1 VIEKNINDEINNEL
15 GKRILV
21 LDGAI
26 GTEIQALSLASTD
39 FNGKNFSGLGNDLTG
54 NNDVLNLTTPEAIK
68 EIHLNYLHAGADII
82 TTNTFNATTISQAD
96 YGMEEFVGEIN
107 ITGAKLAREACEQ
120 VAAEDPMRKCWV
132 AGALGPTN
140 KTASISPDVN
150 DPSYRA
156 VSFDALRKSYSEAAS
171 ALLEGGID
179 LFLIETIFDTLNAK
193 ACIFAL
199 LELFDNQGE
208 SRPIMISGTIT
219 DLSGRTLSGQTTDA
233 FWYSVRHANP
243 ISIGLNCALGA
254 AEMEQHI
261 AQLSQIADTH
271 ICAYPNAGLPNEFGG
286 YDETPETTASFIS
299 DWARRG
305 LLNIVGGCCGT
316 TPSHIAAIRDVV
328 DGIQPRN
335 IPQQKNYSHLSGL
348 EALVIQS

>member
-1 VIEKNINDEINNEL
+1 MIKKKIVNEMRNEL
-15 GKRILV
+15 AKRILI
-21 LDGAI
+21 LDGAV
-26 GTEIQALSLASTD
+26 GTEIQALSLDSTD
-39 FNGKNFSGLGNDLTG
+39 FNGKNFTGLGNDLTG
-54 NNDVLNLTTPEAIK
+54 NNDILNLTRPQAIK

-107 ITGAKLAREACEQ
+107 ITGAKLARDACDQIMSSE
-120 VAAEDPMRKCWV
+120 PGRKCWA

-156 VSFDALRKSYSEAAS
+156 ISFDTLRQSYSDAAV
-171 ALLEGGID
+171 ALLEGGAD

-219 DLSGRTLSGQTTDA
+219 DLSGRTLSGQTPDA

-254 AEMEQHI
+254 AEMEQHV

-286 YDETPETTASFIS
+286 YDETPETTASFVS

-305 LLNIVGGCCGT
+305 LINIVGGCCGT

-328 DGIQPRN
+328 DGIHPRN
-335 IPQQKNYSHLSGL
+335 IPQQKKYFHLSGL
-348 EALVIQS
+348 ETLVIQS

>member
-1 VIEKNINDEINNEL
+1 MIEKNINDEINNEL

-68 EIHLNYLHAGADII
+68 EIHLNYLRAGADII

-120 VAAEDPMRKCWV
+120 VAAEDPIRKCWV

-233 FWYSVRHANP
+233 FWYSVRHANT
-243 ISIGLNCALGA
+243 ISIGLNCA
-254 AEMEQHI
+254 H
-261 AQLSQIADTH
+261 
-271 ICAYPNAGLPNEFGG
+271 PNAGLPNEFGG